1 MSDAALAARTLLAR
15 STYGVLATHSVA
27 QPGYP
32 LGSVTPF
39 VLDANGCPLILIS
52 SIAQH
57 TRNVQADVRC
67 SLTVTEPAS
76 DDVQAAGRLCLLA
89 DAEPLPAE
97 DAAIGERYFAFFP
110 EARSYHKAHDFAFW
124 RLRPVRLRYIGG
136 FGKIHW
142 FDPATVIRPN
152 PLSWADE
159 SRAVQHMNADH
170 QAALRSYCRHAG
182 LPESDADPVMAG
194 ADGEALYLRLGRR
207 IHRLPFNTPVTN
219 LDELRQA
226 TIAMCQATYWS
237 PPAEACA

>member
-1 MSDAALAARTLLAR
+1 MSDAAHAARTLLAR
-15 STYGVLATHSVA
+15 STHGVLASHSVA

-39 VLDANGCPLILIS
+39 VLDPDGCPLILIS

-57 TRNVQADVRC
+57 TRNVQAIPQC
-67 SLTVTEPAS
+67 SLTVVEPDG

-89 DAEPLPAE
+89 DAEPLSAE
-97 DAAIGERYFAFFP
+97 DADLGERYFAFFP

-142 FDPATVIRPN
+142 FDPAAVIRPN

-194 ADGEALYLRLGRR
+194 ADGEALYLRLGNR
-207 IHRLPFNTPVTN
+207 IHRLPFNEPVTS
-219 LDELRQA
+219 LDALRKA
-226 TIAMCQATYWS
+226 TIAMCQPAYWS